1 MVTVE
6 TTGVAAVV
14 GAVVVAAV
22 AVVDAGLET
31 GAADATLSDEAG
43 FSCCSCLLFFAFL
56 AFSFVCLSFVA
67 VTAGAVD

>member
-1 MVTVE
+1 VVTVE

-14 GAVVVAAV
+14 GAVVVA

-43 FSCCSCLLFFAFL
+43 FSCCSCLFFFAFL